1 MSRILCNFTCKAP
14 MRNVRVLCMN
24 NKTFTH
30 LKDTIIKGNHIDKML
45 ISTTKINTAKKN
57 LYRYSATIERI
68 ESCNDTIIS
77 DLADLS
83 NYISSSYTTP
93 ESRIYIRSTIYK
105 YLDEFKNDPDVLEMF
120 YYILYYYTYK

>member
-1 MSRILCNFTCKAP
+1 MLGVRCHFTSKAP
-14 MRNVRVLCMN
+14 IRNVRVLCMN

-30 LKDTIIKGNHIDKML
+30 LKYTIIKNNHIDKML
-45 ISTTKINTAKKN
+45 VSTTKINTAKKN

-83 NYISSSYTTP
+83 NYISSGYTTP

-120 YYILYYYTYK
+120 YYILYYYV